1 MDIKLSILVYS
12 TPERLTGSMEMMR
25 KLEKQACDR
34 PVEVLMLMDN
44 QLRSMDEQQ
53 MTLLNLAQGEFIAS
67 IDDHYLLSEDYIA
80 TILDEIFQHP
90 NADCIAFNV
99 AYNWNSK
106 AGFGFN
112 SKPKHLMCYAKRVL
126 IQSQKEVLEGIE
138 SQGWVK
144 RVIGFVRDKVEVQQ
158 VLLRKLDKTV
168 CFMHVFEINNW
179 LEIVKRQIGRLQSS
193 GLYEKMDSI
202 YISFVTERANDEK
215 HVEDILREV
224 NMLSK
229 ADDTMKIRIL
239 PQTHDFERP
248 TLQWLHQYCTESPHN
263 VQILYMHTKGVARF
277 GTFVE
282 SYVRDWVHLMETVL
296 IDHHEMC
303 LKHLGSV
310 DACGVNYLPSPKPHF
325 SGNFWWANS
334 EYIKQ
339 LDAEIGPD
347 YLAPEMWLLSHH
359 QSKFCCLFHS
369 EVNHYEQP
377 FSSKNIPVL
386 ASCYHP
392 VFYSKS
398 GEMIK
403 G

>member
-25 KLEKQACDR
+25 VLEKQACDR

-44 QLRSMDEQQ
+44 QLRSMDEQK
-53 MTLLNLAQGEFIAS
+53 MTLLNLAQGEFIAFMNDHYSVSDVYIDTLLDAINQHPS
-67 IDDHYLLSEDYIA
+67 ID
-80 TILDEIFQHP
+80 
-90 NADCIAFNV
+90 CITFNV
-99 AYNWNSK
+99 AYNWNSS
-106 AGFGFN
+106 AGFGFRN
-112 SKPKHLMCYAKRVL
+112 KPHHMMCYAKRVL
-126 IQSQKEVLEGIE
+126 IQSENAKMEGKEDR
-138 SQGWVK
+138 GWVE
-144 RVIGFVRDKVEVQQ
+144 RVNRFVREQVEIQLDLVRKVDKM
-158 VLLRKLDKTV
+158 V
-168 CFMHVFEINNW
+168 CFMHVFEMNNW
-179 LEIVKRQIGRLQSS
+179 WEIVKRQIGRIHSS
-193 GLYEKMDSI
+193 GLYEKLDSI

-215 HVEDILREV
+215 HIEGIVEKIGLLA
-224 NMLSK
+224 NPN
-229 ADDTMKIRIL
+229 DTLKIKIL
-239 PQTHDFERP
+239 PQTYDFERS
-248 TLQWLHQYCTESPHN
+248 TLKWLHQYCTESPDN
-263 VQILYMHTKGVARF
+263 VQILYMHTKGVARS

-334 EYIKQ
+334 EYIKK
-339 LDAEIGPD
+339 LDEGIGSD

-359 QSKFCCLFHS
+359 QSNFCCLFHS

-377 FSSKNIPVL
+377 FSSKKIPVL

-403 G
+403 S